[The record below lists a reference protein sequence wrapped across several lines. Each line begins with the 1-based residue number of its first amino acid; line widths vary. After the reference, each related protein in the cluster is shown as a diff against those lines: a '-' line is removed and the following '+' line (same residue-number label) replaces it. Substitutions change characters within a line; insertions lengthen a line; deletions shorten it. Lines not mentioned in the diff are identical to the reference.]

1 MSLNRR
7 FVLQSFAAAG
17 AVGAFGARARFAF
30 AATPGDRRLV
40 VVILRGAL
48 DGLAAAPPHGDKDY
62 ASVRGQLALQTS
74 GAGALHDLD
83 GFFGLHPSF
92 TNLKSLYD
100 AKELAVFHNICSPY
114 RDRSHFEGQN
124 VLESG
129 GVQPHLLQDG
139 WLNRALQSMGL
150 AGTDRALAIAQ
161 TPPLILSGKIQTG
174 SWMPAVMPAPDEL
187 FLNQVRALYADD
199 AVLKQSLS
207 SALALQAAAQNAMD
221 DTASMQPAQGGQK
234 RPGGGY
240 GDLTALFQGAGKL
253 LAAADGPRVAT
264 LEASGWD
271 THVAEGAADG
281 QLARRLQALD
291 SAIAALKTAM
301 VDEAWNKTA
310 VVMATE
316 FGRTVHPNGSG
327 GTDHG
332 TGGAAFLFGGAV
344 QGGQVKAEWVGLSP
358 NVLKDGRDQPA
369 RTDLRA
375 LFKGVLMEQMDV
387 PGGALETTIFP
398 DSSSAVPIKGLIRA

>member
-1 MSLNRR
+1 MHLDRRSL
-7 FVLQSFAAAG
+7 LQSFAAAG
-17 AVGAFGARARFAF
+17 VLNVAGARFAF

-92 TNLKSLYD
+92 ANLKTLYD
-100 AKELAVFHNICSPY
+100 NKQLVVFHNICSPY

-129 GVQPHLLQDG
+129 GIQPHLLQDG
-139 WLNRALQSMGL
+139 WLNRALQPMGITK
-150 AGTDRALAIAQ
+150 GDRALAIAQ
-161 TPPLILSGKIQTG
+161 TPPLMLSGKVQTG

-187 FLNQVRALYADD
+187 FLNQVRALYAND
-199 AVLKQSLS
+199 AVLKDSLS
-207 SALALQAAAQNAMD
+207 NALALQAASQNAMD
-221 DTASMQPAQGGQK
+221 DSAAMAAGANGQK
-234 RPGGGY
+234 RQGGGAY
-240 GDLTALFQGAGKL
+240 GNLTPLFQGAGKL
-253 LAAADGPRVAT
+253 LAASDGPRVAT

-291 SAIAALKTAM
+291 LAIDAMRTAM
-301 VDEAWNKTA
+301 GPEVWNKTA

-344 QGGQVKAEWVGLSP
+344 QGGQVKAEWVGLSSG
-358 NVLKDGRDQPA
+358 VLKDGRDQPA
-369 RTDLRA
+369 KTDLRA
-375 LFKGVLMEQMDV
+375 LFKGVLADHMDV
-387 PGGALETTIFP
+387 PGAALESAVFP
-398 DSSSAVPIKGLIRA
+398 DSASAVPIKGLIRA